1 MPILRDDEIAKE
13 VEKWRLEIN
22 TLNKLFSGLILKAKL
37 QAELVKL
44 ARGTVYFVYGK
55 DGSGISS
62 INASIES
69 PLQVSWTTTVHNQR
83 TIVVG
88 YETKCNIGLPKAV
101 LRTAH
106 RLGKANGYFDCRV
119 SGHRDNFSALS
130 AARVAWHDQR
140 NSSKITRNRNYIPSP
155 GEQEGP
161 GGGQD
166 DNLLDAL
173 ANVPEGFVWP
183 SLNQKKIEVS
193 NIPGSHG
200 SLGIRNPAIA
210 NDKPYGGSRV
220 EEELKRRGPK

>member
-1 MPILRDDEIAKE
+1 MPKAETPSSTTLCIRLTYPSIILRTSARYTNIPILRDDEIAKE

-44 ARGTVYFVYGK
+44 ARGTVYFV
-55 DGSGISS
+55 
-62 INASIES
+62 
-69 PLQVSWTTTVHNQR
+69 
-83 TIVVG
+83 
-88 YETKCNIGLPKAV
+88 
-101 LRTAH
+101 
-106 RLGKANGYFDCRV
+106 V
-119 SGHRDNFSALS
+119 SGHRDNVSALS

-140 NSSKITRNRNYIPSP
+140 NSSKINRNRNYIPSP
-155 GEQEGP
+155 SEQEGP

-183 SLNQKKIEVS
+183 SVNQKKIEIS

-210 NDKPYGGSRV
+210 NGKRYGGSRV
-220 EEELKRRGPK
+220 EEEPKRRGPK

>member
-1 MPILRDDEIAKE
+1 MRPKSFSNGSKRLQMTRLRSAANTQYTNIPILRDDEIAKE

-44 ARGTVYFVYGK
+44 ARGTVYFV
-55 DGSGISS
+55 
-62 INASIES
+62 
-69 PLQVSWTTTVHNQR
+69 
-83 TIVVG
+83 
-88 YETKCNIGLPKAV
+88 
-101 LRTAH
+101 
-106 RLGKANGYFDCRV
+106 LGKANGYFDCRV
-119 SGHRDNFSALS
+119 SGHRDNVSALS

-140 NSSKITRNRNYIPSP
+140 NSSKINRNRNYIPSP
-155 GEQEGP
+155 SEQEGP

-183 SLNQKKIEVS
+183 SVNQKKIEIS

-210 NDKPYGGSRV
+210 NGKRYGGSRV
-220 EEELKRRGPK
+220 EEEPKRRGPK

>member
-69 PLQVSWTTTVHNQR
+69 PLQVS
-83 TIVVG
+83 
-88 YETKCNIGLPKAV
+88 
-101 LRTAH
+101 
-106 RLGKANGYFDCRV
+106 V
-119 SGHRDNFSALS
+119 SGHRDNVSALS

-140 NSSKITRNRNYIPSP
+140 NSSKINRNRNYIPSP

-183 SLNQKKIEVS
+183 SVNQKKIEIS

-200 SLGIRNPAIA
+200 SLGIRNLAIA
-210 NDKPYGGSRV
+210 NGKRYGGSRV

>member
-1 MPILRDDEIAKE
+1 MANLSD
-13 VEKWRLEIN
+13 
-22 TLNKLFSGLILKAKL
+22 
-37 QAELVKL
+37 
-44 ARGTVYFVYGK
+44 
-55 DGSGISS
+55 
-62 INASIES
+62 
-69 PLQVSWTTTVHNQR
+69 
-83 TIVVG
+83 
-88 YETKCNIGLPKAV
+88 
-101 LRTAH
+101 

-119 SGHRDNFSALS
+119 SGHRDNVSALS

-183 SLNQKKIEVS
+183 SVNQKKIKVS

-210 NDKPYGGSRV
+210 NDKRYGGSRV

>member
-1 MPILRDDEIAKE
+1 MNMANLSDRYTNIPILRDDEIAKE

-69 PLQVSWTTTVHNQR
+69 PLQVS
-83 TIVVG
+83 
-88 YETKCNIGLPKAV
+88 
-101 LRTAH
+101 
-106 RLGKANGYFDCRV
+106 LGKANGYFDCRV
-119 SGHRDNFSALS
+119 SGHRDNVSALS

-140 NSSKITRNRNYIPSP
+140 NSSKINRNRNYIPSP
-155 GEQEGP
+155 SEQEGP

-183 SLNQKKIEVS
+183 SVNQKKIEIS

-210 NDKPYGGSRV
+210 NGKRYGGSRV
-220 EEELKRRGPK
+220 EEEPKRRGPK

>member
-88 YETKCNIGLPKAV
+88 YETKC
-101 LRTAH
+101 
-106 RLGKANGYFDCRV
+106 
-119 SGHRDNFSALS
+119 HRDNFSALS

>member
-1 MPILRDDEIAKE
+1 MPKAETPSSTTLCIRLTYPSIILRTSARYTNMPILRDDEIAKE

-44 ARGTVYFVYGK
+44 ARGTVYFV
-55 DGSGISS
+55 
-62 INASIES
+62 
-69 PLQVSWTTTVHNQR
+69 
-83 TIVVG
+83 
-88 YETKCNIGLPKAV
+88 
-101 LRTAH
+101 
-106 RLGKANGYFDCRV
+106 V
-119 SGHRDNFSALS
+119 SGHRDNVSALS

-140 NSSKITRNRNYIPSP
+140 NSSKINRNRNYIPSP

-183 SLNQKKIEVS
+183 SVNQKKIEIS

-200 SLGIRNPAIA
+200 SLGIRNLAIA
-210 NDKPYGGSRV
+210 NGKRYGGSRV

>member
-1 MPILRDDEIAKE
+1 MNMANLSDRYTNIPILRDDEIAKE

-69 PLQVSWTTTVHNQR
+69 PLQVS
-83 TIVVG
+83 
-88 YETKCNIGLPKAV
+88 
-101 LRTAH
+101 
-106 RLGKANGYFDCRV
+106 V
-119 SGHRDNFSALS
+119 SGHRDNVSALS

-140 NSSKITRNRNYIPSP
+140 NSSKINRNRNYIPSP
-155 GEQEGP
+155 SEQEGP

-183 SLNQKKIEVS
+183 SVNQKKIEIS

-210 NDKPYGGSRV
+210 NGKRYGGSRV
-220 EEELKRRGPK
+220 EEEPKRRGPK